1 MKSVLYCP
9 AARADTDPKEPNM
22 PRTPDLRLRLLFL
35 AALVAA
41 AVPAAAS
48 TWLLP
53 AGGET
58 WTAGTSHTVAWTGTG
73 TSAIVTYH
81 PLPLSM
87 AGYTVAAFFPNTG
100 YLTFAIPPGTPP
112 GQYVMQVAYQAGD
125 PAVYSQPFTI
135 VAPPE
140 CLNGCNL
147 VSASMPASSPW
158 TGLQPSNACGF
169 TAISATSQAEAYIMS
184 ALSAQ
189 CSPGY
194 SIDPGSVHIDVTLL
208 PPGVGTCMVGYF
220 GNFMAEASGHGC
232 CCQDAVPSE
241 AHAWGDVKARYR

>member
-1 MKSVLYCP
+1 ML
-9 AARADTDPKEPNM
+9 
-22 PRTPDLRLRLLFL
+22 RTPVARLRHPPLLL
-35 AALVAA
+35 AALPMLLLVAGP
-41 AVPAAAS
+41 VTAS

-53 AGGET
+53 AGGEI

-87 AGYTVAAFFPNTG
+87 TGYVVAAFFPNTG
-100 YLTFAIPPGTPP
+100 YVTFSIPANLPP
-112 GQYVMQVAYQAGD
+112 GQYVMQVAYQTGD

-140 CLNGCNL
+140 CLNGCSL

-158 TGLQPSNACGF
+158 TGAQPLNVCGF
-169 TAISATSQAEAYIMS
+169 TAIGATSVAEAYIIS
-184 ALSAQ
+184 ALQSQ
-189 CSPGY
+189 CAEGY
-194 SIDPGSVHIDVTLL
+194 SLDPGSVHIDFTLL

-220 GNFMAEASGHGC
+220 GNFMAEASGFGC
-232 CCQDAVPSE
+232 CCQDAVPTE
-241 AHAWGDVKARYR
+241 THAWGDVKARYR

>member
-1 MKSVLYCP
+1 ML
-9 AARADTDPKEPNM
+9 
-22 PRTPDLRLRLLFL
+22 RTPVARLRRLPLLL
-35 AALVAA
+35 AALPVLLLVAGP
-41 AVPAAAS
+41 VAAS

-53 AGGET
+53 AGGEI

-87 AGYTVAAFFPNTG
+87 TGYVVAAFFPNTG
-100 YLTFAIPPGTPP
+100 YVTFNIPANLPP

-140 CLNGCNL
+140 CLNGCSL

-158 TGLQPSNACGF
+158 TGAQPLNVCGF
-169 TAISATSQAEAYIMS
+169 TAISATSVAEAYIIS
-184 ALSAQ
+184 ALQSQ
-189 CSPGY
+189 CAEGY
-194 SIDPGSVHIDVTLL
+194 SLDPGSVHIDFTLL

-220 GNFMAEASGHGC
+220 GNFMAETSGFGC
-232 CCQDAVPSE
+232 CCQDAVPAE
-241 AHAWGDVKARYR
+241 THAWGDVKARYR